1 VTVADKA
8 NPVTQTNLVDGF
20 RELGLQEGHHV
31 GVHSSLSAFG
41 YVEGGAETVVDA
53 LLDAVGP
60 TGTVV
65 MPAYSNNKE
74 NVPKTAEDEALGVTW
89 KFRVLPYDPA
99 NNSTWTGKITDVFW
113 RRPNAIR
120 GPNLTHSLAAIG
132 AKAETLAQ
140 SWDHLLEADGWILLL
155 GITLSNCSSMH
166 ISERGIEI
174 PERILKRTRAP
185 KDLRERYD
193 AENIHFGF
201 GPYPDFGLM
210 EEPCKEHGIMKW
222 TQIGDSTVKLF
233 RMRELIDLYAE
244 YLRKD
249 PDRFYKGKK

>member
-1 VTVADKA
+1 
-8 NPVTQTNLVDGF
+8 
-20 RELGLQEGHHV
+20 
-31 GVHSSLSAFG
+31 
-41 YVEGGAETVVDA
+41 
-53 LLDAVGP
+53 
-60 TGTVV
+60 
-65 MPAYSNNKE
+65 
-74 NVPKTAEDEALGVTW
+74 
-89 KFRVLPYDPA
+89 
-99 NNSTWTGKITDVFW
+99 
-113 RRPNAIR
+113 
-120 GPNLTHSLAAIG
+120 
-132 AKAETLAQ
+132 
-140 SWDHLLEADGWILLL
+140 
-155 GITLSNCSSMH
+155 MH